1 MDNIPVTQETY
12 DQLKQ
17 ELDQLKKVERPKIID
32 EIAEARAQGDLSEN
46 FAYHAAK
53 DRQGEIESRINY
65 LEDRVARAVI
75 IKYDAQLRCVSSDSE
90 GHPVLYLAHKN
101 QSSDETM
108 TDARGL
114 FICIGC
120 EANVVEHVGK
130 GRIWRC
136 GDCSN
141 DKKQV
146 AVAVGDGAGVA
157 MDIIGA

>member
-17 ELDQLKKVERPKIID
+17 ELENLKKVERPKIID

-75 IKYDAQLRCVSSDSE
+75 IKYDPSKGGEIKFGATVKLRNKKTNRDITYTRVSPE
-90 GHPVLYLAHKN
+90 GVDAINGKISFTSPIGKALLGKKKGETAEVVTPKGKN
-101 QSSDETM
+101 
-108 TDARGL
+108 L
-114 FICIGC
+114 FEILD
-120 EANVVEHVGK
+120 VK
-130 GRIWRC
+130 
-136 GDCSN
+136 
-141 DKKQV
+141 
-146 AVAVGDGAGVA
+146 
-157 MDIIGA
+157 